1 MVKENMYGKMANIM
15 KDNLRMVFVMEWEG
29 GIFLQKPFMKDNSK
43 EILSMAMVNNHF
55 KMATIMKVNIL
66 KESELQGLLQKV
78 LLVKR
83 FKLGIKASLKK
94 VLKML
99 HNQNIELKVK
109 NHFKRS
115 QFKTKILIISRNL
128 KTVEGKNKNNK
139 LTALLK
145 TFLKI
150 QKLKRKIKQQEAQ

>member
-66 KESELQGLLQKV
+66 KESEL
-78 LLVKR
+78 
-83 FKLGIKASLKK
+83 
-94 VLKML
+94 
-99 HNQNIELKVK
+99 
-109 NHFKRS
+109 
-115 QFKTKILIISRNL
+115 
-128 KTVEGKNKNNK
+128 
-139 LTALLK
+139 
-145 TFLKI
+145 
-150 QKLKRKIKQQEAQ
+150 